1 MEIVERIRSLYVAAF
16 KWRFYHGI
24 FQPMRI
30 GWRVLQYI
38 QCICFMFS
46 VFVTGC
52 WTQGFMNAHS
62 VTALCLQFVSL
73 LIQSKLQIPGHLKS
87 SPCTSLTK
95 FFVYLLIFS
104 FFFLV
109 CVWSFCVSVYGTGD
123 WNHEHH
129 TERYVPAPGRF
140 YLIVQAGYELE
151 SLLPESCRILV

>member
-1 MEIVERIRSLYVAAF
+1 MKILSWNFPTYEDRLTCFTVHSMYLFYVF
-16 KWRFYHGI
+16 SFCH
-24 FQPMRI
+24 
-30 GWRVLQYI
+30 RVLDPGLHE
-38 QCICFMFS
+38 CS
-46 VFVTGC
+46 
-52 WTQGFMNAHS
+52 
-62 VTALCLQFVSL
+62 LCHCTMPPQFVSL